1 MSSVSHHSE
10 PLAHGPAAGA
20 RATGTTTTA
29 TDAVTRSAV
38 ARYSFAGVRL
48 LLAVEFLWA
57 FGDKLFGWNL
67 ATPPERAW
75 INGGSPTEGYLSGVE
90 GPFGGFFGSLAG
102 SAVIDWLFMLG
113 LLGIGLALALGI
125 GMRLAAATG
134 ALLMLLMWLA
144 SLPLDNNPFVD
155 YHLVD
160 AVLLVGLA
168 AILAGDTLGLGR
180 WWAGLPMVQRFP
192 FLR

>member
-1 MSSVSHHSE
+1 MHE
-10 PLAHGPAAGA
+10 
-20 RATGTTTTA
+20 RATVTTH
-29 TDAVTRSAV
+29 VTNDAV

-57 FGDKLFGWNL
+57 FGDKLLGWGL
-67 ATPPERAW
+67 STPTDRAW
-75 INGGSPTEGYLSGVE
+75 LNGGSPTEGYLSGVE
-90 GPFGGFFGSLAG
+90 GPFAGFFGTLAG
-102 SAVIDWLFMLG
+102 NSAIDWLFMLG

-125 GMRLAAATG
+125 GMRLAAGTG

-144 SLPLDNNPFVD
+144 SLPLDVNPFVD

-168 AILAGDTLGLGR
+168 AFLAGDTAGLGK
-180 WWAGLPMVQRFP
+180 WWSQRRMVQRFP
-192 FLR
+192 VLR